1 MSGLDTGDRAEVV
14 KEVSSMTNVDEQPLW
29 RRRHLLD
36 INSLSREE
44 IEALFR
50 TAHSFREVS
59 TRSVKKVPAL
69 RGQVV
74 VNLFYEP
81 STRTR
86 ISFTLAA
93 QRLSA
98 DVVDFIADAS
108 SIAKGETLVDTAN
121 NIIAMG
127 VDTIVLRHP
136 APGAAHFLA
145 NSVDVAVVN
154 AGDGSHSHPTQG
166 LLDLYTILDNLGS
179 VEGRRVAIVGDIS
192 HSRVARSGMLAF
204 RKFGADVVLVGPP
217 TLVPRSFSE
226 LAGVEISH
234 SLDAILPEV
243 DAVCLLRM
251 QRERQGAGLFPSL
264 EEYSRLFGMNSERLS
279 RCRDNVLILHPGPM
293 NRGIEITPKVADG
306 ERSSVLDQVTNGL
319 AIRMAVLY
327 LVAGGSE

>member
-1 MSGLDTGDRAEVV
+1 MNEVEAKPV
-14 KEVSSMTNVDEQPLW
+14 W
-29 RRRHLLD
+29 HRRNLLD

-44 IEALFR
+44 IEALFK

-108 SIAKGETLVDTAN
+108 SISKGETLVDTAN

-136 APGAAHFLA
+136 APGAARFLA
-145 NSVDVAVVN
+145 SNVDVAVVN
-154 AGDGSHSHPTQG
+154 AGDGAHSHPTQG
-166 LLDLYTILDNLGS
+166 LLDLYTLLDNLGS
-179 VEGRRVAIVGDIS
+179 LEGRRVAIVGDIS

-204 RKFGADVVLVGPP
+204 RKFGAEVVLVGPP

-226 LAGVEISH
+226 LEGVTISH
-234 SLDAILPEV
+234 SLDAVLGDV
-243 DAVCLLRM
+243 DAICLLRM

-264 EEYSRLFGMNSERLS
+264 EEYSRLFGMNSERLQ
-279 RCRDNVLILHPGPM
+279 RCRDDVLILHPGPM
-293 NRGIEITPKVADG
+293 NRGIEITPDVADG
-306 ERSSVLDQVTNGL
+306 ERSRVLAQVTNGL
-319 AIRMAVLY
+319 AVRMAVLY
-327 LVAGGSE
+327 MVAGGSA